1 MIIDIPYIKQ
11 ALGIEI
17 EDEKISYLLAHF
29 FDYICEHINIDTTL
43 EQEEISIQPLNT
55 PILNPTFPNDDL
67 TLFQETLI
75 FAIACN
81 LSTMGISI
89 NNISQEIYNEYIPFF
104 DTSKLSLTEDNTQYK
119 ITYCDIFDNCLQ
131 RLTDY
136 LSTNSNVGY
145 LRRLLDIDPDDV
157 GDSEIEFL
165 IEHYTKYLS
174 DVIPNV
180 DVKSPLFQQAVFLS
194 VACHIFK
201 VNPTAITTPIMY
213 YVDEVRERF
222 QIDFDK
228 FGNTWCDLADAALS
242 DLKKKTYG
250 YYGLRAYDRPGART
264 KYGVHGPSSR
274 L

>member
-11 ALGIEI
+11 VLGTDI
-17 EDEKISYLLAHF
+17 EDEKISYLLKHF

-43 EQEEISIQPLNT
+43 EEEDISLEPIDT
-55 PILNPTFPNDDL
+55 PIYNPTLPNDEL
-67 TLFQETLI
+67 TLLQETLI

-81 LSTMGISI
+81 LSNMGISI
-89 NNISQEIYNEYIPFF
+89 NNISQDIYNEYITFF
-104 DTSKLSLTEDNTQYK
+104 DTETQYE

-136 LSTNSNVGY
+136 LNTSSNVGY
-145 LRRLLDIDPDDV
+145 LRRLLDVDPVDV
-157 GDSEIEFL
+157 SNDEIEFL
-165 IEHYTKYLS
+165 MEHYQKYLS
-174 DVIPNV
+174 DIIPDV
-180 DVKSPLFQQAVFLS
+180 DIESPLFQQAVFLS

-201 VNPTAITTPIMY
+201 TRPEAITMPIMY

-228 FGNTWCDLADAALS
+228 YGNTWCDLADAAIS

-264 KYGVHGPSSR
+264 KYGAHGPSSR